1 MRNNLKMRIISI
13 LSILII
19 ILYSQEAFVT
29 AFAEYI
35 DLNKV
40 ISGSTFIIKA
50 QKIKSKITK
59 NQYDQ
64 FKILEILKGRDTLL
78 KINSQIEVHP
88 ANEDLF
94 KSIAEDQKK
103 NLPTPFPIIETYR
116 GLTQENF
123 QHSTEII
130 VFLIKNNEQKLQ
142 FYCDGSYESVLKK
155 SHIFDIIKS
164 QEKK

>member
-1 MRNNLKMRIISI
+1 MKIISI

-19 ILYSQEAFVT
+19 IFYSQEAFVT

-40 ISGSTFIIKA
+40 VSGSTFIIKA
-50 QKIKSKITK
+50 QKIKMVNTQIE
-59 NQYDQ
+59 Q
-64 FKILEILKGRDTLL
+64 FKVLEIFKGQDNLL
-78 KINSQIEVHP
+78 KINTPIDVHP

-94 KSIAEDQKK
+94 KSIAEDQKR

-116 GLTQENF
+116 GLTQEIF

-130 VFLIKNNEQKLQ
+130 IFLVKNNET
-142 FYCDGSYESVLKK
+142 VLNK
-155 SHIFDIIKS
+155 SKILDIIKF
-164 QEKK
+164 QEKNKKDESSTEKK